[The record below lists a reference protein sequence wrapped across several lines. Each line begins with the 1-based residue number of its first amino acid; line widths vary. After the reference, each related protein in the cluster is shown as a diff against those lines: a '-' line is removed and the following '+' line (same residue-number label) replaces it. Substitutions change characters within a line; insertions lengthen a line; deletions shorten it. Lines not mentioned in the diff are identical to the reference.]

1 MKGGVYRMLT
11 FREPERG
18 KKDSKETDCPNGK
31 NYQKE
36 QE

>member
-11 FREPERG
+11 
-18 KKDSKETDCPNGK
+18 KDSKETDYPNGK